1 MTKEEVFLK
10 AVRMYKEVAE
20 NVIDEFGVDMGD
32 LEEEV
37 EELKKEWEEAE

>member
-1 MTKEEVFLK
+1 
-10 AVRMYKEVAE
+10 MYKEVAE